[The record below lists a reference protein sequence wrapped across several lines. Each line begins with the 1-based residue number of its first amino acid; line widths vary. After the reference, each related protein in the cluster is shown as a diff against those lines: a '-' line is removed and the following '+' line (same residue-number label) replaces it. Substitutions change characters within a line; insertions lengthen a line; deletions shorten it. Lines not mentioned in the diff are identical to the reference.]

1 MVMVPPPQQYQ
12 PSVAAVIPATAPV
25 QDVQAVTA
33 TLRDALLPS
42 QREAAAMELANRA
55 YASNPMVINGLVA
68 ALQTDPAATVRSSA
82 ARALARL
89 GTTREEVVQALRQQ
103 RQDTDARVRL
113 EVDNAI
119 LKLTSATGR

>member
-1 MVMVPPPQQYQ
+1 
-12 PSVAAVIPATAPV
+12 
-25 QDVQAVTA
+25 
-33 TLRDALLPS
+33 
-42 QREAAAMELANRA
+42 MELANRS
-55 YASNPMVINGLVA
+55 YASNPVVISSLVA

-89 GTTREEVVQALRQQ
+89 GVTREEVVQALRQQ
-103 RQDTDARVRL
+103 RQDSDARVRL